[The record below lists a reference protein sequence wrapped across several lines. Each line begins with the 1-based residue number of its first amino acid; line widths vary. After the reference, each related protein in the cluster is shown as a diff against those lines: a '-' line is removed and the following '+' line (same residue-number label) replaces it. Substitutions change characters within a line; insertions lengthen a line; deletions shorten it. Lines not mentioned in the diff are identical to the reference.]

1 VPLWSHQGSSRL
13 RPAPV
18 VDPALIRNLDVGQA
32 AYIYRGGVT
41 YVQVKRM
48 IAAPAALA
56 RTAVAG
62 GRAAWRAA
70 AGAQARTGGAAGAA
84 RPPLARRAADDA
96 AADWPRP
103 GGATARQD
111 GTAPDHPSALP
122 DTGALLDEAFG
133 AEPPP

>member
-1 VPLWSHQGSSRL
+1 MPLWSHQGSSRL

-56 RTAVAG
+56 RTAVA
-62 GRAAWRAA
+62 
-70 AGAQARTGGAAGAA
+70 
-84 RPPLARRAADDA
+84 

-122 DTGALLDEAFG
+122 DTGGLPSALPDTGALLDEAFG